1 MTIISN
7 RKVAR
12 IKTNI
17 KAIRGF
23 LVDPIRNS
31 RNHHRKNCMANSEE
45 NYEWNLEINQKRNKR
60 KFFPC
65 GNQIWILDLWINRC
79 VLLWG
84 HAVNSANAFKKIV
97 SESVKKLTKKL
108 TLKNQEFFLLILHL
122 YFLWPVRSRCPTGN
136 VTSLIQ
142 VLVIAML
149 IYFKHTNTINKSTWD
164 ICLIWLLHC
173 L

>member
-60 KFFPC
+60 KFSPC

-79 VLLWG
+79 VLLRE
-84 HAVNSANAFKKIV
+84 HTVNSANAFKKIV
-97 SESVKKLTKKL
+97 WESVKKLTKKL
-108 TLKNQEFFLLILHL
+108 TLKNQEFFFTYIAFILLMTSKIKMPNGKRH
-122 YFLWPVRSRCPTGN
+122 FTHPSTGN
-136 VTSLIQ
+136 RHVNLFQT
-142 VLVIAML
+142 
-149 IYFKHTNTINKSTWD
+149 
-164 ICLIWLLHC
+164 
-173 L
+173 